1 METASITTLSL
12 DYNTDRPQMALGEYG
27 RLVQTMVEFC
37 LTIEDKAKRTEAAA
51 HIVETVGR
59 LNPSLRGQPDF
70 ARKVWDH
77 LHVIS
82 GFQLEVDGP
91 FPAPLKELLE
101 AKPERVPYPPKSR
114 SHRYYGVIL
123 QNLINTVAEMEPS
136 EERQGIEYDI
146 ANQMKRA
153 YLSWNKDTVDDAV
166 IFNDLRILSGGRLG
180 QEGSA
185 LTVAKGVVS
194 QNAPLHTKNRKKKK
208 PNSSNFTNK
217 RKGGFFR
224 K

>member
-1 METASITTLSL
+1 METGSIATLSL
-12 DYNTDRPQMALGEYG
+12 DYNTDRPQILLGEYG
-27 RLVQTMVEFC
+27 RMVQNMVEFC
-37 LTIEDKAKRTEAAA
+37 LTIADRAKRTEAAA
-51 HIVETVGR
+51 HIVDTVGR
-59 LNPSLRGQPDF
+59 LNPNLRGQPDF

-82 GFQLEVDGP
+82 DFKLDVDGP
-91 FPAPLKELLE
+91 FPAPQRELLE
-101 AKPERVPYPPKSR
+101 AKPERVPYPPKSK

-123 QNLINTVAEMEPS
+123 QNLIQTVAEMEPG
-136 EERQGIEYDI
+136 EARQAIEYDI

-166 IFNDLRILSGGRLG
+166 IFNDLRTLSGGRLG
-180 QEGSA
+180 LEGAA
-185 LTVAKGVVS
+185 LSVAKGVVS
-194 QNAPLHTKNRKKKK
+194 QNAPLHVKNKKKK
-208 PNSSNFTNK
+208 PNSSSNFNK

>member
-1 METASITTLSL
+1 METSSITTLSL
-12 DYNTDRPQMALGEYG
+12 DYNTDRMPMVLGEYG
-27 RLVQTMVEFC
+27 RLVQNMVEFC
-37 LTIEDKAKRTEAAA
+37 LTIEDKDKRTEAAA

-82 GFQLEVDGP
+82 GFALEVDGP
-91 FPAPLKELLE
+91 FPAPQKELLE
-101 AKPERVPYPPKSR
+101 AKPERVPYPPKSK

-185 LTVAKGVVS
+185 LSVAKGVVS

-208 PNSSNFTNK
+208 PNSSNFNK

>member
-1 METASITTLSL
+1 MDTSRIDTLSL
-12 DYNTDRPQMALGEYG
+12 DYNTDRPQLALGEYG

-37 LTIEDKAKRTEAAA
+37 LTIEDRAKRTEAAT
-51 HIVETVGR
+51 HVVDTVGR
-59 LNPSLRGQPDF
+59 LNPNLRGQPDF

-82 GFQLEVDGP
+82 GFQLDVDGP
-91 FPAPLKELLE
+91 FPAPQRELLE
-101 AKPERVPYPPKSR
+101 AKPERVPYPQKSR

-166 IFNDLRILSGGRLG
+166 IFNDLRILSGGKLG
-180 QEGSA
+180 QDGAA

-194 QNAPLHTKNRKKKK
+194 QNAPLHVKNRKKKK
-208 PNSSNFTNK
+208 PNSSNFNSK

>member
-1 METASITTLSL
+1 
-12 DYNTDRPQMALGEYG
+12 
-27 RLVQTMVEFC
+27 
-37 LTIEDKAKRTEAAA
+37 
-51 HIVETVGR
+51 
-59 LNPSLRGQPDF
+59 
-70 ARKVWDH
+70 
-77 LHVIS
+77 
-82 GFQLEVDGP
+82 
-91 FPAPLKELLE
+91 
-101 AKPERVPYPPKSR
+101 
-114 SHRYYGVIL
+114 
-123 QNLINTVAEMEPS
+123 
-136 EERQGIEYDI
+136 
-146 ANQMKRA
+146 MKRA

>member
-1 METASITTLSL
+1 MV
-12 DYNTDRPQMALGEYG
+12 LGEYG
-27 RLVQTMVEFC
+27 RQVQTMVEFC
-37 LTIEDKAKRTEAAA
+37 LTIEDKDKRTEAAA

-82 GFQLEVDGP
+82 GFALEVDGP
-91 FPAPLKELLE
+91 FPAPQRELLE
-101 AKPERVPYPPKSR
+101 AKPERVPYPPKSK

-185 LTVAKGVVS
+185 LSVAKGVVS

-208 PNSSNFTNK
+208 PNSSNFNK

>member
-1 METASITTLSL
+1 
-12 DYNTDRPQMALGEYG
+12 
-27 RLVQTMVEFC
+27 
-37 LTIEDKAKRTEAAA
+37 
-51 HIVETVGR
+51 
-59 LNPSLRGQPDF
+59 
-70 ARKVWDH
+70 
-77 LHVIS
+77 
-82 GFQLEVDGP
+82 
-91 FPAPLKELLE
+91 
-101 AKPERVPYPPKSR
+101 
-114 SHRYYGVIL
+114 
-123 QNLINTVAEMEPS
+123 MEPS

-185 LTVAKGVVS
+185 LSVAKGVVS

-208 PNSSNFTNK
+208 PNSSNFNK

>member
-1 METASITTLSL
+1 MV
-12 DYNTDRPQMALGEYG
+12 LGEYG
-27 RLVQTMVEFC
+27 RLVQNMVEFC
-37 LTIEDKAKRTEAAA
+37 LTIEDKDKRTEAAA

-82 GFQLEVDGP
+82 GFALEVDGP
-91 FPAPLKELLE
+91 FPAPQKELLE
-101 AKPERVPYPPKSR
+101 AKPERVPYPPKSK

-185 LTVAKGVVS
+185 LSVAKGVVS

-208 PNSSNFTNK
+208 PNSSNFNK

>member
-1 METASITTLSL
+1 METSSITTLSL
-12 DYNTDRPQMALGEYG
+12 DYNTDRMPMVLGEYG
-27 RLVQTMVEFC
+27 RLVQNMVEFC
-37 LTIEDKAKRTEAAA
+37 LTIEDKDKRTEAAA

-82 GFQLEVDGP
+82 GFALEVDGP
-91 FPAPLKELLE
+91 FPAPQRELLE
-101 AKPERVPYPPKSR
+101 AKPERVPYPPKSK

-185 LTVAKGVVS
+185 LSVANGVVS

-208 PNSSNFTNK
+208 PNSSNFNK

>member
-1 METASITTLSL
+1 METSNITTLSL
-12 DYNTDRPQMALGEYG
+12 DYNTDRSPMVLGEYG
-27 RLVQTMVEFC
+27 RQVQTMVEFC

-51 HIVETVGR
+51 HVVETVGR

-82 GFQLEVDGP
+82 GFALDVDSP
-91 FPAPLKELLE
+91 FPAPQKELLE

-185 LTVAKGVVS
+185 LSVAKGVVS

-208 PNSSNFTNK
+208 PNSSNFNK

>member
-1 METASITTLSL
+1 METSSITTLSL
-12 DYNTDRPQMALGEYG
+12 DYNTDRMPMVLGEYG
-27 RLVQTMVEFC
+27 RLVQNMVEFC
-37 LTIEDKAKRTEAAA
+37 LTIEDKDKRTEAAA

-82 GFQLEVDGP
+82 GFALEVDGP
-91 FPAPLKELLE
+91 FPAPQRELLE
-101 AKPERVPYPPKSR
+101 AKPERVPYPPKSK

-185 LTVAKGVVS
+185 LSVAKGVVS

-208 PNSSNFTNK
+208 PNSSNFNK

>member
-1 METASITTLSL
+1 METSSITTLSL
-12 DYNTDRPQMALGEYG
+12 DYNTDRMPMVLGEYG
-27 RLVQTMVEFC
+27 RLVQNMVEFC
-37 LTIEDKAKRTEAAA
+37 LTIEDKDKRTEAAA
-51 HIVETVGR
+51 LIVETVGR

-82 GFQLEVDGP
+82 GFALEVDGP
-91 FPAPLKELLE
+91 FPAPQKELLE
-101 AKPERVPYPPKSR
+101 AKPERVPYPPKSK

-185 LTVAKGVVS
+185 LSVAKGVVS

-208 PNSSNFTNK
+208 PNSSNFNK

>member
-1 METASITTLSL
+1 METSSITTLSL
-12 DYNTDRPQMALGEYG
+12 DYNTDRSPMVLGEYG
-27 RLVQTMVEFC
+27 RLVQSMVEFC
-37 LTIEDKAKRTEAAA
+37 LTIEDKEKRTEAAA

-59 LNPSLRGQPDF
+59 LNPNLRGQPDF

-82 GFQLEVDGP
+82 GFALEVDGP
-91 FPAPLKELLE
+91 FPAPQKELLE

-166 IFNDLRILSGGRLG
+166 IFNDLRVLSGGRLG

-185 LTVAKGVVS
+185 LSVAKGVVS

-208 PNSSNFTNK
+208 PNSSNFNK

>member
-1 METASITTLSL
+1 V
-12 DYNTDRPQMALGEYG
+12 D
-27 RLVQTMVEFC
+27 
-37 LTIEDKAKRTEAAA
+37 
-51 HIVETVGR
+51 TVGR
-59 LNPSLRGQPDF
+59 LNPTLRGQPDF

-82 GFQLEVDGP
+82 GFQLDVDGP
-91 FPAPLKELLE
+91 FPAPQKELLE

-166 IFNDLRILSGGRLG
+166 IFNDLRILSGGKLG

-185 LTVAKGVVS
+185 LSVAKGVVS

-208 PNSSNFTNK
+208 PNSSNFNK

>member
-1 METASITTLSL
+1 METSSITTLSL
-12 DYNTDRPQMALGEYG
+12 DYNTDRSPMVLGEYG
-27 RLVQTMVEFC
+27 RQAQTMVEFC

-51 HIVETVGR
+51 HVVETVGR

-82 GFQLEVDGP
+82 GFALDVDGP
-91 FPAPLKELLE
+91 FPAPQKELLE

-185 LTVAKGVVS
+185 LSVAKGVVS

-208 PNSSNFTNK
+208 PNSSNFNK

>member
-1 METASITTLSL
+1 MV
-12 DYNTDRPQMALGEYG
+12 LGEYG
-27 RLVQTMVEFC
+27 RLVQNMVEFC
-37 LTIEDKAKRTEAAA
+37 LTIEDKDKRTEAAA

-82 GFQLEVDGP
+82 GFALEVDGP
-91 FPAPLKELLE
+91 FPAPQRELLE
-101 AKPERVPYPPKSR
+101 AKPERVPYPPKSK

-185 LTVAKGVVS
+185 LSVAKGVVS

-208 PNSSNFTNK
+208 PNSSNFNK

>member
-1 METASITTLSL
+1 MDTSRIDTLSL
-12 DYNTDRPQMALGEYG
+12 DYNTDRPQLALGEYG
-27 RLVQTMVEFC
+27 RLIQTMVEFC
-37 LTIEDKAKRTEAAA
+37 LTIEDRAKRTEAAT
-51 HIVETVGR
+51 HVVDTVGR
-59 LNPSLRGQPDF
+59 LNPTLRGQPDF

-82 GFQLEVDGP
+82 GFQLDVDGP
-91 FPAPLKELLE
+91 FPAPQRELLE
-101 AKPERVPYPPKSR
+101 AKPEQVPYPQKSR

-166 IFNDLRILSGGRLG
+166 IFNDLRILSGGKLG
-180 QEGSA
+180 QDGSA

-194 QNAPLHTKNRKKKK
+194 QNAPLHVKNRKKKK
-208 PNSSNFTNK
+208 PNSSNFNPK

>member
-1 METASITTLSL
+1 METSSITTLSL
-12 DYNTDRPQMALGEYG
+12 DYNTDRSPMVLGEYG
-27 RLVQTMVEFC
+27 RQVQTMVEFC

-51 HIVETVGR
+51 YVVETVGR

-82 GFQLEVDGP
+82 GFALDVDGP
-91 FPAPLKELLE
+91 FPAPQKELLE

-185 LTVAKGVVS
+185 LSVAKGVVS

-208 PNSSNFTNK
+208 PNSSNFNK

>member
-12 DYNTDRPQMALGEYG
+12 DYNTDRPEMTLGEYG
-27 RLVQTMVEFC
+27 RLVQTMLEFC
-37 LTIEDKAKRTEAAA
+37 LTLDDKAKRTESAA
-51 HIVETVGR
+51 HIVDTVGR
-59 LNPSLRGQPDF
+59 LNPAMRGQPDF

-77 LHVIS
+77 LHVMS
-82 GFQLEVDGP
+82 KFELDVDGP
-91 FPAPLKELLE
+91 YPAPQRELLE
-101 AKPERVPYPPKSR
+101 AKPERVPYPAKSR

-123 QNLINTVAEMEPS
+123 QNLISTVAEMEPS
-136 EERQGIEYDI
+136 EERQGIEFDI

-166 IFNDLRILSGGRLG
+166 IFNDLRLLSGGRLG

-185 LTVAKGVVS
+185 LSVAKGVVS
-194 QNAPLHTKNRKKKK
+194 QNAPLHAKNRKKK
-208 PNSSNFTNK
+208 PMNSSNFNK
-217 RKGGFFR
+217 RKSGFTR

>member
-1 METASITTLSL
+1 METSTITTLSL
-12 DYNTDRPQMALGEYG
+12 DYNTDRMPMVLGEYG
-27 RLVQTMVEFC
+27 RLVQNMVEFC
-37 LTIEDKAKRTEAAA
+37 LTIEDKDKRTEAAA

-82 GFQLEVDGP
+82 GFALEVDGP
-91 FPAPLKELLE
+91 FPAPQKELLE
-101 AKPERVPYPPKSR
+101 AKPERVPYPPKSK

-185 LTVAKGVVS
+185 LSVAKGVVS

-208 PNSSNFTNK
+208 PNSSNFNK